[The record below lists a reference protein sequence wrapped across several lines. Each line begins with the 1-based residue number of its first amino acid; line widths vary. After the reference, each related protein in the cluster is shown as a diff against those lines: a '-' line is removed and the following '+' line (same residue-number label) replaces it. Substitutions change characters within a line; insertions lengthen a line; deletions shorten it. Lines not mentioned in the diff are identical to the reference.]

1 MWQLVRVLKT
11 GRRSCVNIWTWGRSL
26 ATADSSIKSSHHSWK
41 IIEIAQLSPLIFDVV
56 ILCWHPLHS
65 LVILHF
71 SLLVPARVA
80 SRMIGCYQT
89 QTILHCSSITEVTC
103 QLEILYFIPPP
114 PEIWLPNTAM
124 YTTSTLIGPQNRS
137 INMQIINQAHWG
149 KVISSWKNM

>member
-11 GRRSCVNIWTWGRSL
+11 GWRSCVNIWTWGRSL

-56 ILCWHPLHS
+56 ILCS
-65 LVILHF
+65 CCEVLVILHF

-89 QTILHCSSITEVTC
+89 QTIFHCSAITEVTC
-103 QLEILYFIPPP
+103 QLEILYFIPP

-137 INMQIINQAHWG
+137 INMQIINQAHWR
-149 KVISSWKNM
+149 KAISSRKNM